1 MARAS
6 NIFRSNDRNK
16 YTNRPL
22 PLSMAD
28 RLRLAALILNDIPP
42 HAVVDDSD
50 EWSEGSAR
58 FPAGE
63 LGIYRYPP
71 EDEELSPVML

>member
-1 MARAS
+1 MTVDQ
-6 NIFRSNDRNK
+6 IYEQTVK
-16 YTNRPL
+16 

-42 HAVVDDSD
+42 HAVVDYSD
-50 EWSEGSAR
+50 EWSEERSAR

-63 LGIYRYPP
+63 LGAYRYPP
-71 EDEELSPVML
+71 GGRGACLSPAMS